1 MIRST
6 PRNGGGVL
14 DATGATAISVEGSA
28 EIFPNDVP
36 REVTW
41 GAPPDRSSSL
51 SGEICPALSGARVPT
66 FGLYKLVADDVED
79 EVVDDVEDNAGDN
92 VVEEGSAGFD
102 VWRAMRS
109 AGLRGVRLERCGLR
123 FIAILGLNKMGRRV
137 ETAYRFGRFANRLF
151 VCM

>member
-1 MIRST
+1 M
-6 PRNGGGVL
+6 L
-14 DATGATAISVEGSA
+14 DATGATAISAAGSA
-28 EIFPNDVP
+28 EIFPNGVP

-51 SGEICPALSGARVPT
+51 SGECCPALSGARVPT
-66 FGLYKLVADDVED
+66 FGLYKLVEE
-79 EVVDDVEDNAGDN
+79 EVVDDVEDNAEDN
-92 VVEEGSAGFD
+92 VVEAESVGFD

-109 AGLRGVRLERCGLR
+109 AGLRGARLERCGLR